1 MNTDDQSQSLNIRIR
16 AAIQRAVQVI
26 GRDWFDV
33 LVSCSAAC
41 HMGNCVGFTGDHEL
55 VQRYLG
61 TQRK

>member
-1 MNTDDQSQSLNIRIR
+1 MNTKDQSQSLNIRIR
-16 AAIQRAVQVI
+16 ATIRHTVQVI

-41 HMGNCVGFTGDHEL
+41 HMGSCGEFTGDEEL

-61 TQRK
+61 ARRK

>member
-1 MNTDDQSQSLNIRIR
+1 MNTKDQSQSLNIRIR
-16 AAIQRAVQVI
+16 ATIQHTVQVI

-41 HMGNCVGFTGDHEL
+41 HMGSCGEFTGDEEL

-61 TQRK
+61 ARRK